1 MSLWRVGQ
9 NRNTS
14 IGVTLVT
21 LALIY
26 WGQRYGLAEIP
37 HTAACLTLA
46 LPLGVVGWLMRSA
59 LAPMVAFLLVA
70 FIQLLL

>member
-59 LAPMVAFLLVA
+59 LAPMVAFILVA